1 MSKKITVLGDGQ
13 WGQALAAIAK
23 DCGHDVAIWS
33 RKNPDV
39 NAVKQAEALI
49 IAVPAQAIGE
59 VLQGLTISEGTALII
74 TAKGIERGSLRF
86 MQEVVRAVAPQG
98 IPYILSGP
106 SFASDVQKKLP
117 TAVTLAGPNL
127 DDATLWAKALSLPYF
142 RIYGSDDIKGVALG
156 GALKNVLAI
165 ACGIS
170 DGRKLGESARAALIA
185 RGFSELQRLGNILGA
200 RPETLMGLSGLG
212 DLLLTCS
219 SPQSRNYGFGLRVGQ
234 GQSVAEALAA
244 ANGVVEG
251 VYSAEAAVALADRLA
266 VDMPISRAVHAV
278 VDGGATPQA
287 VITALLARPV
297 GHEFISKEK

>member
-1 MSKKITVLGDGQ
+1 MIKKITVLGDGH
-13 WGQALAAIAK
+13 WGKALAAMAK
-23 DCGHDVAIWS
+23 HGGHDVAIWS
-33 RKNPDV
+33 RRAPDAA
-39 NAVKQAEALI
+39 AVARADALV
-49 IAVPAQAIGE
+49 IAVPAQAVGE
-59 VLQGLTISEGTALII
+59 VLKGLNISPGTALII

-86 MQEVVRAVAPQG
+86 MQDVVRAAAPRG

-106 SFASDVQKKLP
+106 SFASDVAKKLP

-127 DDATLWAKALSLPYF
+127 EDATMWARTLSMPNF
-142 RIYGSDDIKGVALG
+142 RIYGSDDLMGVALG
-156 GALKNVLAI
+156 GSLKNVLAI

-170 DGRKLGESARAALIA
+170 DGRRLGESARAALIA

-234 GQSVAEALAA
+234 GQTVKAALAA

-251 VYSAEAAVALADRLA
+251 VYSAEAAVALADRHA

-278 VDGGATPQA
+278 VDGGATPQD
-287 VITALLARPV
+287 VVTALLARPV
-297 GHEFISKEK
+297 GHEFISKEN